1 MKPIRIAIVGAGG
14 MAREI
19 ASAIQWINRSRQEFE
34 FKGYVVSDLSR
45 LGPND
50 SHRQVLGD
58 FSWIKKKHESIDALV
73 IGVGGP
79 SIRLK
84 LAGELMQMFPT
95 LLWPAIVHPTAT
107 IDLDSASLGQGC
119 FIGAGVIATV
129 NINLEPYALLNFG
142 CTVGHESRIGAGS
155 VINPGANISG
165 GVLVGSGVLVGTG
178 AQILQY
184 LKIGNGATVGA
195 GAVVTR
201 DVPERTTVI
210 GIPARPQ
217 ANSKAFAAAAH

>member
-1 MKPIRIAIVGAGG
+1 MTPIRIAIVGAGG

-50 SHRQVLGD
+50 SHHQIVGD
-58 FSWIKKKHESIDALV
+58 FSWIKKKRESIDALA
-73 IGVGGP
+73 IGIGNP

-84 LAGELMQMFPT
+84 LSGELMQHFPT
-95 LLWPAIVHPTAT
+95 ITWPVIVHPTAI
-107 IDLDSASLGQGC
+107 IDFESASLGQGC
-119 FIGAGVIATV
+119 FIGAGVTATV

-165 GVLVGSGVLVGTG
+165 GVIVGSGVLVGTG

-184 LKIGNGATVGA
+184 LKIGNGATVAA

-201 DVPERTTVI
+201 DVPERTTVV
-210 GIPARPQ
+210 GIPAR
-217 ANSKAFAAAAH
+217 SHTKAFAAAAH

>member
-1 MKPIRIAIVGAGG
+1 MIPSYGRIG

-58 FSWIKKKHESIDALV
+58 FSWIKKRHESIDALV
-73 IGVGGP
+73 IGVGSP

-142 CTVGHESRIGAGS
+142 F
-155 VINPGANISG
+155 
-165 GVLVGSGVLVGTG
+165 GVLGVDPEMWAAVGMAKARARTAEPDQELHG
-178 AQILQY
+178 APNL
-184 LKIGNGATVGA
+184 
-195 GAVVTR
+195 
-201 DVPERTTVI
+201 
-210 GIPARPQ
+210 
-217 ANSKAFAAAAH
+217 